1 MATAASTVGRSH
13 HGRGVTGS
21 RLPGRRHTHK
31 DPSLRAAQPAP
42 DSPAPVPEPFQP
54 SRRQRE
60 AQACRP
66 AEARPHPGGSP
77 VGAVLQRLPESVCS
91 LGRGGGRRQSFLP
104 HLGSLALCHSLA
116 CAGGIAERTHDV
128 QTPPQRVLGRTP
140 NFTQIPRVGSGD
152 GEPVLVRTDPPTRP
166 RCVGARV
173 TGYVEEGDICLHA
186 SHGRPLVRAPHS
198 SRFVLEKERNN
209 SFWKYCVFLSLR
221 SVYVET
227 LQKKLKQATLVFGSR
242 GQAYRAPDVAGPWP
256 DGGQLPAVPGS
267 RLWLAVGQ
275 RKKIDADLGMPHSAF
290 KAHASTVFVE
300 ILILVGMS
308 WGRRGTSQ
316 PLGGS

>member
-91 LGRGGGRRQSFLP
+91 LGRGGGAQAVLSPTPRVPGTLSQPRVCWWDS
-104 HLGSLALCHSLA
+104 
-116 CAGGIAERTHDV
+116 RTHARCPDP
-128 QTPPQRVLGRTP
+128 TPEGTW
-140 NFTQIPRVGSGD
+140 
-152 GEPVLVRTDPPTRP
+152 EDP
-166 RCVGARV
+166 
-173 TGYVEEGDICLHA
+173 
-186 SHGRPLVRAPHS
+186 
-198 SRFVLEKERNN
+198 
-209 SFWKYCVFLSLR
+209 
-221 SVYVET
+221 
-227 LQKKLKQATLVFGSR
+227 
-242 GQAYRAPDVAGPWP
+242 
-256 DGGQLPAVPGS
+256 
-267 RLWLAVGQ
+267 
-275 RKKIDADLGMPHSAF
+275 
-290 KAHASTVFVE
+290 
-300 ILILVGMS
+300 
-308 WGRRGTSQ
+308 
-316 PLGGS
+316 